1 VAVAHQRSSAL
12 RVLAVLIAA
21 PVTALSLPRAPQRY
35 RLPTPRLQ
43 RASFSS
49 IRAVAASVTD
59 SAPNN
64 GLVLPK
70 IPPSKIRRGDYV
82 VHASY
87 GIGLFEGVYQT
98 TDFTTLPNGTPA
110 SHTRHMT

>member
-1 VAVAHQRSSAL
+1 
-12 RVLAVLIAA
+12 
-21 PVTALSLPRAPQRY
+21 
-35 RLPTPRLQ
+35 
-43 RASFSS
+43 
-49 IRAVAASVTD
+49 
-59 SAPNN
+59 
-64 GLVLPK
+64 
-70 IPPSKIRRGDYV
+70 V